1 MDRRTFIGTVTGALL
16 AAPLAAEAQP
26 ERKTVRLG
34 VLMVGAPSAAGTSV
48 QGFEQGLRE
57 HGYRE
62 GEDFTVVYRY
72 VEGTIDDFHTA
83 ATALVGDRIDV
94 IVAWG
99 TSAATGAKRATHA
112 IPIIAVAVGDPVGTG
127 LIASL
132 TRPGGNITGLSNMSA
147 ELGAKQIDLLKE
159 LLPLLTDVAVFR
171 NPTNPVWASQLQW
184 TTTAAR
190 SLQIKLHLID
200 VRGPDEFETA
210 FSVATK
216 DKAGAMTV
224 LADPMFLSHRAR
236 IAELAVKS
244 RLPTAFNWGQYAE
257 AGGLLAYGPSA
268 EEMWR
273 RAAAFV
279 DDVLR
284 GTKPSDLPFEQPT
297 KFELVINLKTAKALG
312 LTIPPSLLQRADQV
326 IE

>member
-1 MDRRTFIGTVTGALL
+1 MDRRTFIGTVAGALL
-16 AAPLAAEAQP
+16 AAPLAPEAQP
-26 ERKTVRLG
+26 ARKTVRLG
-34 VLMVGAPSAAGTSV
+34 VLMVGAPSAARTYV

-72 VEGTIDDFHTA
+72 VEGTVDDFRTA
-83 ATALVGDRIDV
+83 ATELVGDRVDV

-99 TSAATGAKRATHA
+99 TSAATGAKQATRA
-112 IPIIAVAVGDPVGTG
+112 IPIIAIAVGDPVGTG

-132 TRPGGNITGLSNMSA
+132 TRPGGNITGLSNISA
-147 ELGAKQIDLLKE
+147 ELGAKQLNLLKE

-171 NPTNPVWASQLQW
+171 NPTNPVSASQLQW

-200 VRGPDEFETA
+200 VHGPDEFETA
-210 FSVATK
+210 FSAATK
-216 DKAGAMTV
+216 EKAGAMTA

-244 RLPTAFNWGQYAE
+244 RLPSAFNWRQYAE

-279 DDVLR
+279 DEVLR
-284 GTKPSDLPFEQPT
+284 GTRPSDLPFEQPT
-297 KFELVINLKTAKALG
+297 RFELVINLKTAKVLG
-312 LTIPPSLLQRADQV
+312 LTIPQSLLQRADQV